1 MYIRNESLAER
12 EERQM
17 KKGLLAMV
25 SILILCGGVASAEE
39 RSAAQETGLTRWLK
53 DLQKKIEL
61 VVPRKSLP
69 VSTGVAGVR
78 GAKEDSRSDKLYWKG
93 KKGAEPV
100 TEEEMHEF
108 QEAIQFAEKN
118 ARIEA
123 MRELEEFM
131 KRYPDSALVPD
142 AKKTLDL
149 LRVAEKEEKKP

>member
-1 MYIRNESLAER
+1 
-12 EERQM
+12 M

-25 SILILCGGVASAEE
+25 SILLLCGGAASAEE
-39 RSAAQETGLTRWLK
+39 RSAAQETGLSRWLK
-53 DLQKKIEL
+53 DLQKKIEM

-78 GAKEDSRSDKLYWKG
+78 GAKEDSGADKLYWKG

-100 TEEEMHEF
+100 TEEELHEF
-108 QEAIQFAEKN
+108 QEAIQFAEKYERN
-118 ARIEA
+118 DAV
-123 MRELEEFM
+123 RELEEFM

-149 LRVAEKEEKKP
+149 MKLAEKEEKKP